1 LVEEFP
7 QSHQRLVGS
16 CIGQFR
22 SLAQVTFVT
31 ECHVYHHLSPENL
44 SVRLVEGHE
53 YIGMQDM
60 NVGLYDVGELSKEQR
75 QPGFGQI
82 PWYNWIM

>member
-1 LVEEFP
+1 
-7 QSHQRLVGS
+7 
-16 CIGQFR
+16 
-22 SLAQVTFVT
+22 
-31 ECHVYHHLSPENL
+31 
-44 SVRLVEGHE
+44 
-53 YIGMQDM
+53 MQDM